1 MRGSGRC
8 AGWPVRRSRR
18 PGSHPPARHAL
29 SAYQTGC
36 RWGRQTT
43 RPGTATYIAR
53 ARPTTGAGSVQYP
66 ADAPDGVKGRLT
78 PRSQASPGRG
88 GSDRGDA
95 GAFVEVERKW
105 PVGGRQRG
113 DVEGAAGAR
122 SGWIIRAATDTGA
135 DREAKFTARAEAS
148 FANIATCANEAGRT
162 NHATC
167 AGCAGCATS
176 AGSAK
181 WAGSA
186 TCTQF
191 ARSALVA
198 CHAEGAKAAD
208 QAVTVGSVSTSC
220 VCPRAEA
227 S

>member
-1 MRGSGRC
+1 M
-8 AGWPVRRSRR
+8 RRSRR

-29 SAYQTGC
+29 SAYQPGY

-43 RPGTATYIAR
+43 GPGTATYIGR
-53 ARPTTGAGSVQYP
+53 ARPSTGAGSVQYP

-78 PRSQASPGRG
+78 PRCQASPGRG

-95 GAFVEVERKW
+95 SAFVEVERKW
-105 PVGGRQRG
+105 PAGGRQRD

-135 DREAKFTARAEAS
+135 DRQAEFTARAEAS

-162 NHATC
+162 NHAKC
-167 AGCAGCATS
+167 
-176 AGSAK
+176 
-181 WAGSA
+181 AGSA